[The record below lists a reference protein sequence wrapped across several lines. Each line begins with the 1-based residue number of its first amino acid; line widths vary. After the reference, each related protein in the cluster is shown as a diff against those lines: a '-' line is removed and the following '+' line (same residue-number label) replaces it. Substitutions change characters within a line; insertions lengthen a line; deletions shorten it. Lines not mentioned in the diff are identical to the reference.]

1 MIVPA
6 STLAAGGLAFI
17 LVALLTEAMR
27 RVAIRH
33 RLLDPPRADGR
44 HRRATPYLGG
54 VAIAGGTVGA
64 VAAAPAGDAQTLAI
78 VGTAVIVSALG
89 LTDDLRPLS
98 PAPRVMVECLCAF
111 ALVALGVHADIFAGA
126 GLVGHAVDD
135 AGTVAWIVV
144 LTNSFNLL
152 DNMDGAAAAIALA
165 TSPFLALLALATGRP
180 GLAALLI
187 AVAAGSAGF
196 LVHNWSPAR
205 IFMGDAGSLFLGYV
219 LAASAVLTCAA
230 GSATVQAPLTA
241 AACALLLT
249 FVTLVDTCTVLVSR
263 WRAGRRWTQG
273 GADHLAHR
281 LRAAGLSTPRAALV
295 LSATAAVMA
304 SLAVIVISGIVPATD
319 ALAAAVAAGSRPG
332 RAGPA
337 GQGLRPG
344 PAARGGGDTRPG
356 ELRPGPPVAVRR
368 ARGGGR
374 PGRRA
379 GLRWPHK
386 RPADRRSGP
395 AHRHQVSP
403 RAKPAG
409 PGHRVSGPASPPVT
423 RQARPARCPA
433 RGGPVPSG

>member
-33 RLLDPPRADGR
+33 HLLDQPRSDGR
-44 HRRATPYLGG
+44 HHRATPYLGG
-54 VAIAGGTVGA
+54 VAIAGGTVAA
-64 VAAAPAGDAQTLAI
+64 VAVAAPAGDAQTLAI

-89 LTDDLRPLS
+89 LTDDLRPLN
-98 PAPRVMVECLCAF
+98 PAPRVIVECLCAF

-126 GLVGHAVDD
+126 GLAGRVLDD

-152 DNMDGAAAAIALA
+152 DNMDGAAASIALA
-165 TSPFLALLALATGRP
+165 TSPFLALLALATGRAD
-180 GLAALLI
+180 LAALLI

-205 IFMGDAGSLFLGYV
+205 IFMGDSGSLFLGYV
-219 LAASAVLTCAA
+219 LATSAVLTCAA
-230 GSATVQAPLTA
+230 GNGAVQAPMTA

-295 LSATAAVMA
+295 LSATAALMA

-319 ALAAAVAAGSRPG
+319 ALAGTVAAGLALVALAQRVNVYGLDPQ
-332 RAGPA
+332 PA
-337 GQGLRPG
+337 PVPG
-344 PAARGGGDTRPG
+344 PVSSGLAR
-356 ELRPGPPVAVRR
+356 
-368 ARGGGR
+368 
-374 PGRRA
+374 
-379 GLRWPHK
+379 
-386 RPADRRSGP
+386 
-395 AHRHQVSP
+395 Q
-403 RAKPAG
+403 
-409 PGHRVSGPASPPVT
+409 
-423 RQARPARCPA
+423 
-433 RGGPVPSG
+433 